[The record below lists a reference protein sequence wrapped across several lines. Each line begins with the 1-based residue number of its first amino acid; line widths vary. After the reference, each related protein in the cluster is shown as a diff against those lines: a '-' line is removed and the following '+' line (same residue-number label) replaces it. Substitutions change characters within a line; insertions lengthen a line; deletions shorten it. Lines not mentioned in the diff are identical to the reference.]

1 MKKFIFAV
9 ILLVTHPS
17 LANSQQLILTLGQ
30 QHKQALLRGTVW
42 IEDKKLL
49 QAEAIGS
56 TLVLKALKEG
66 ATNIKIDEV
75 LYHVQ
80 ILHPQK
86 KTAMIELERSL
97 KEILGLKTSVE
108 NGDIYVTG
116 NLYRFSDWLRLSQGM
131 KIVPASYKMKAHLN
145 ASAQKEAQNFFS
157 ELFKKS
163 KVPPQTLIFSP
174 SVEIRVSSTDL
185 YQQKYELLLQPFGI
199 QVIKD
204 ASSIEIAPTIKV
216 EITVA
221 EIKRDLSLKYGLRW
235 PSAYSAKIINTGETI
250 FDELP
255 FNLAALE
262 GQGLGKV
269 LASPNIICR
278 SGKEAEFLAG
288 GEFPIKIMNY
298 KMQDIVW
305 KRYGILLRVK
315 PLADAAGRI
324 SLSIETEVSTVDE
337 SRKVD
342 DVPGILTNRVSSHFD
357 LTKPQ
362 TIALSG
368 LIKSE
373 DSKSSEGLPL
383 LSRLPILGPLFSS
396 KDFKENRSELVIFV
410 RPSLLDENESPS
422 SPRHLRPLKETL

>member
-1 MKKFIFAV
+1 MATSPAV
-9 ILLVTHPS
+9 AELKS
-17 LANSQQLILTLGQ
+17 LTLTLGQ
-30 QHKQALLRGTVW
+30 QHSQNLSQGNVW
-42 IEDKKLL
+42 IEDKKIL
-49 QAEAIGS
+49 QADALGS

-66 ATNIKIDEV
+66 ATNIKIDGD
-75 LYHVQ
+75 LYRVQ

-86 KTAMIELERSL
+86 KAAMLELQRAL
-97 KEILGLKTSVE
+97 KNFLGLEVSVD
-108 NGDIYVTG
+108 NGELYVEG
-116 NLYRFSDWLRLSQGM
+116 NLYRFSDWLKLSQLM
-131 KIVPASYKMKAHLN
+131 KGFPTSYKMKSHL
-145 ASAQKEAQNFFS
+145 APSVQKEAQFYFEEIFRAS
-157 ELFKKS
+157 R
-163 KVPPQTLIFSP
+163 VPPQTLIFSP
-174 SVEIRVSSTDL
+174 VAEIRVSSGDL
-185 YQQKYELLLQPFGI
+185 YHKKYEQLLQPFGV

-204 ASSIEIAPTIKV
+204 TSSIEIAPTIKV

-221 EIKRDLSLKYGLRW
+221 EIKRDLSLKYGLKW

-250 FDELP
+250 YDELP

-315 PLADAAGRI
+315 PQADAAGRI

-368 LIKSE
+368 LIKNE
-373 DSKSSEGLPL
+373 DSKSSQGLPL
-383 LSRLPILGPLFSS
+383 LSRLPILGALFSS

-410 RPSLLDENESPS
+410 RPSLLEENNQSHP
-422 SPRHLRPLKETL
+422 PRHLSKLKDKL

>member
-1 MKKFIFAV
+1 MEKIIFAV
-9 ILLVTHPS
+9 TLLMAPPLFAESKMLT
-17 LANSQQLILTLGQ
+17 LTLGQ
-30 QHKQALLRGTVW
+30 QYKRALPQGTVW
-42 IEDKKLL
+42 IEDRKLL
-49 QAEAIGS
+49 QAEAQGS
-56 TLVLKALKEG
+56 TLILKALKEG
-66 ATNIKIDEV
+66 ATNAKIDDV
-75 LYHVQ
+75 LFHVQ

-86 KTAMIELERSL
+86 RNAMNVLENAVKNL
-97 KEILGLKTSVE
+97 LGPEVSTD
-108 NGDIYVTG
+108 NGDVFVTG
-116 NLYRFSDWLRLSQGM
+116 NLYRFSDWLKLGQSM
-131 KIVPASYKMKAHLN
+131 KDVPANYRVKANL
-145 ASAQKEAQNFFS
+145 APSVQKEAQAYFDS
-157 ELFKKS
+157 LFNTA
-163 KVPPQTLIFSP
+163 KVPPQTLIFAP
-174 SVEIRVSSTDL
+174 TAEIRISSSEL
-185 YQQKYELLLQPFGI
+185 YQKKYERLLQPFGI
-199 QVIKD
+199 QVVKD
-204 ASSIEIAPTIKV
+204 ISSIEIAPTIKV

-235 PSAYSAKIINTGETI
+235 PSAYSAKIINTGETLY
-250 FDELP
+250 DDLP
-255 FNLAALE
+255 FNFAALE
-262 GQGLGKV
+262 GRGLGKV

-315 PLADAAGRI
+315 PQADSAGRI

-396 KDFKENRSELVIFV
+396 RDFKENRSELVIFV
-410 RPSLLDENESPS
+410 RPSLLEEKESHN
-422 SPRHLRPLKETL
+422 SPRHLRTLRENL

>member
-1 MKKFIFAV
+1 MEKIILIFL
-9 ILLVTHPS
+9 ILTTLPS
-17 LANSQQLILTLGQ
+17 LANSKTLTLTLGQ
-30 QHKQALLRGTVW
+30 QHRQTLSQGTVW
-42 IEDKKLL
+42 IEDKKII
-49 QAEAIGS
+49 QAEVHGTTII
-56 TLVLKALKEG
+56 LKALKEG
-66 ATNIKIDEV
+66 ATNVKLGET
-75 LYHVQ
+75 LYHIQ

-86 KTAMIELERSL
+86 RIAFAHLEDSL
-97 KEILGLKTSVE
+97 KGILGLQATAE
-108 NGDIYVTG
+108 DGELIITG
-116 NLYRFSDWLRLSQGM
+116 HLYRFSDWLKLSQM
-131 KIVPASYKMKAHLN
+131 MSLQMVSYQMKAQLN
-145 ASAQKEAQNFFS
+145 ARVQREAQEYF
-157 ELFKKS
+157 EDLFGKAKI
-163 KVPPQTLIFSP
+163 PPQTLIFAP
-174 SVEIRVSSTDL
+174 AVEIRVSSSDL
-185 YQQKYELLLQPFGI
+185 YLKKYQQLLRSFGI
-199 QVIKD
+199 QVVKD
-204 ASSIEIAPTIKV
+204 ASSIDIAPTIKV

-221 EIKRDLSLKYGLRW
+221 EIKRDLSIKYGLRW
-235 PSAYSAKIINTGETI
+235 PSAYSAKVIATGDTI
-250 FDELP
+250 FDDLP
-255 FNLAALE
+255 FNLEALE

-315 PLADAAGRI
+315 PQADAAGRI

-410 RPSLLDENESPS
+410 RPSLFNEVERVD
-422 SPRHLRPLKETL
+422 SPRHLRKGKAML

>member
-1 MKKFIFAV
+1 M
-9 ILLVTHPS
+9 LLVTPPS
-17 LANSQQLILTLGQ
+17 LAYSKQLILTLGQ
-30 QHKQALLRGTVW
+30 QHKQALLRGPVW

-97 KEILGLKTSVE
+97 KEILGLKISVE
-108 NGDIYVTG
+108 NGDLYVSG

-131 KIVPASYKMKAHLN
+131 KTVPASYKMKAHLT

-157 ELFKKS
+157 ELFKNS

-185 YQQKYELLLQPFGI
+185 YQRKYELLLQPFGI